1 MGCKPSIDQTR
12 ASSCN
17 TEPAIEGKHYHV
29 HQLHQV
35 GKPEPVTRRRY
46 TDKRPKE
53 LKNIRKIDNKLKHK
67 RGVKGGIPSQGTQN
81 QY

>member
-1 MGCKPSIDQTR
+1 
-12 ASSCN
+12 
-17 TEPAIEGKHYHV
+17 
-29 HQLHQV
+29 V